1 MKVYYDSQCELCRRY
16 QQAIEFLA
24 RGKLDWVD
32 LHDSNSELP
41 QDYSKEDLLNE
52 IHALND
58 QGEVLKGAEALAAI
72 IEHIP
77 AAERFSWL
85 MQRDSAKKALEVFYD
100 TSEKLRRRLMKSCPS
115 CQNKHS

>member
-24 RGKLDWVD
+24 RGKLDWID
-32 LHDSNSELP
+32 LHDPQTSLPVDLKKEELL
-41 QDYSKEDLLNE
+41 SE
-52 IHALND
+52 IHVLND
-58 QGEVLKGAEALAAI
+58 QGQTLKGAEALAAI
-72 IEHIP
+72 IEYIP
-77 AAERFSWL
+77 GSERFSWL
-85 MQRDSAKKALEVFYD
+85 MQRDSAKKALEVFYN